1 MIIDWFTVIA
11 QALNFLVLL
20 LMMKHF
26 LYKPILKAI
35 DDREKRIALA
45 LADAEAKKAE
55 AQQEKNDFQ
64 HKNED
69 FDRQRS
75 TLFEKASNEAKTEGR
90 RLLTE
95 ARQAADAYH
104 AKRQETLLREQQR
117 LHDEITRRTCEEVF
131 AIARKTLSDLAD
143 VHLEERMSKVFRH
156 RLQELD
162 EEKKES
168 LVKAFKT
175 STGPVFVRSA
185 FLLSPGQQ
193 EEIRQELNNT
203 FSAEINVQFET
214 TPVVIGGIE
223 LAANGRKVAWSIKE
237 YLESL
242 EKSITELLQNQ
253 TKPDVKPAKTEDTE
267 TELESTQEPG
277 IIPPATRKEVK

>member
-20 LMMKHF
+20 LLMKRF

-35 DDREKRIALA
+35 DAREKRIALA

-64 HKNED
+64 RKNEE
-69 FDRQRS
+69 FDRQRA
-75 TLFEKASNEAKTEGR
+75 TLFGKASEEAKTEGR
-90 RLLTE
+90 RLLTQ

-104 AKRQETLLREQQR
+104 AQRQEALQREQQR
-117 LHDEITRRTCEEVF
+117 INDEISRLTLDEVF
-131 AIARKTLSDLAD
+131 AIARKTLSELAD
-143 VHLEERMSKVFRH
+143 ASLEERMSKIFRH

-162 EEKKES
+162 DEKMAC
-168 LVKAFKT
+168 LTKALKT
-175 STGPVFVRSA
+175 SSDPVFVRSA
-185 FLLSPGQQ
+185 FPLPSEQQ
-193 EEIRQELNNT
+193 REIQQALNNT

-214 TPVVIGGIE
+214 APQVISGIE
-223 LAANGRKVAWSIKE
+223 LVANGRQVAWSIKE

-242 EKSITELLQNQ
+242 ERNVAHLLQKQ
-253 TKPDVKPAKTEDTE
+253 TKPDVKAAETADTE
-267 TELESTQEPG
+267 AELEWTQVRGTP
-277 IIPPATRKEVK
+277 PPAGGKEVE